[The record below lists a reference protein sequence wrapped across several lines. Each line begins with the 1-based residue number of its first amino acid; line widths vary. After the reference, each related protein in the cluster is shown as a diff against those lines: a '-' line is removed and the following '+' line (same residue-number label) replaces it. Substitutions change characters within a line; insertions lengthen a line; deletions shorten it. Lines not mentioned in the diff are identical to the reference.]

1 MSSLLFDENIPCFQ
15 SFCNISGEKMISF
28 LLSNESLCDGPT
40 NGPVGRR
47 TPLLFLFL
55 WFEWNETA
63 LFMTFNFL
71 QKIPFHLFYQPRNFS
86 VRSATK
92 GTFVKCFSARSKSAI
107 YQTGNKLENLPQRNI
122 FFSGLGGIEIDRNEI
137 YVFNFPPTNS
147 IQTKIQAD

>member
-1 MSSLLFDENIPCFQ
+1 
-15 SFCNISGEKMISF
+15 
-28 LLSNESLCDGPT
+28 
-40 NGPVGRR
+40 
-47 TPLLFLFL
+47 
-55 WFEWNETA
+55 
-63 LFMTFNFL
+63 MTFNFL